1 MLTRNTTP
9 GLTRRD
15 SKSVIMF
22 YDNFIDGFYLQ
33 NTDVVTELN
42 YRLAE
47 THYEILAFA
56 CVVSGW
62 PDGRHG

>member
-1 MLTRNTTP
+1 
-9 GLTRRD
+9 
-15 SKSVIMF
+15 MF

-33 NTDVVTELN
+33 STDVVTELT

-56 CVVSGW
+56 CIVSGW